1 MPPDVTSSSPG
12 CNWVSIFSCS
22 FCFLRCGAIRRKY
35 MAANMRTS
43 GASCIRAD
51 APPGPAGEA
60 GAAWARNRCNLVI
73 ASSGVLKNL
82 KRANKPTQIHKSKPN
97 PLPPEYRKLKTKS
110 ASNWSA
116 AQSEE
121 HYGFKRWGANH
132 FSVDSEGFEKK
143 QPLADDR
150 NIRLMDV
157 IDEAK
162 SMGLKA
168 PLVIRLQDTL
178 RYRVTQ
184 INQAFA
190 KAIKEEGYKGE
201 YRGVFPIKVN
211 QLREVVD
218 EIVAA
223 GKDFNYGLEAGSKPE
238 LMIALAMHEGAQR
251 LIICNGYKDDDYIRL
266 ALLGR
271 KLGKKIILV
280 VEQLAELD
288 DIIRISQET
297 GVKPMIGFRAKLQ
310 TRGEGKWAMSTGDN
324 AKFGLNTAEIL
335 FACEKLRAVKLQSCL
350 RLVHF
355 HIGSQVPNIITIKNA
370 VIEATRFYCQLAKMG
385 FPMGYLDVGGGLGV
399 DYDGSRTNF
408 ESSMNY
414 SMEEY
419 ARDVVFNIREICA
432 ASGVAVPDIVSESG
446 RAIVAPHSLL
456 VVEVFERINKRESLG
471 HEHQPKEKHKV
482 VEDLEVMLKNKT
494 KLGRLERFHDALQK
508 KDEAFSLFNL
518 GYLDLENRA
527 AAESIFWQICEQ
539 IAKEGRKTGYQPEEL
554 HDLNKLLADQYVCN
568 FSVFQSLLDHWAL
581 KQLFPIAPL
590 YRLNERPTVNA
601 ILVDITC
608 DSDGKISSFI
618 DLQDTKDYLTLHP
631 LNNKP
636 YYLGVYLTGAY
647 QDIMGDLHNLFGRV
661 NEVHV
666 FLEPDEPNG
675 FYIEEALSGSRI
687 ADVIEGVQYQQEDL
701 CRKMKAQID
710 AATKKDMVKPREGV
724 RLHELYES
732 QMLNKTYLNIVP
744 KNGRKKKNGA

>member
-1 MPPDVTSSSPG
+1 MKKENTHLTNPPFANASHNSP
-12 CNWVSIFSCS
+12 
-22 FCFLRCGAIRRKY
+22 LD
-35 MAANMRTS
+35 RT
-43 GASCIRAD
+43 A
-51 APPGPAGEA
+51 
-60 GAAWARNRCNLVI
+60 
-73 ASSGVLKNL
+73 
-82 KRANKPTQIHKSKPN
+82 
-97 PLPPEYRKLKTKS
+97 LKTKTTS
-110 ASNWSA
+110 AWSA
-116 AQSEE
+116 AKSEE
-121 HYGFKRWGANH
+121 HYGFKRWGSGH
-132 FSVDSEGFEKK
+132 IGVDDAGFVNV
-143 QPLADDR
+143 QPLVDGRA
-150 NIRLMDV
+150 IRVLDV
-157 IDEAK
+157 VQEALG
-162 SMGLKA
+162 MGLKA
-168 PLVIRLQDTL
+168 PLVIRFQDLL
-178 RYRVTQ
+178 RHRVKQ
-184 INQAFA
+184 LNECFA
-190 KAIKEEGYKGE
+190 KAIKQEGYKGD

-238 LMIALAMHEGAQR
+238 LMIALAMHEGSQR
-251 LIICNGYKDDDYIRL
+251 LIICNGYKDHDYIRL

-271 KLGKKIILV
+271 KLGKKIIIV

-288 DIIRISQET
+288 DIIKIAQET
-297 GVKPMIGFRAKLQ
+297 GVKPLIGFRAKLQ

-335 FACEKLRAVKLQSCL
+335 FACEKLKNAKLQQAL
-350 RLVHF
+350 KLVHF
-355 HIGSQVPNIITIKNA
+355 HIGSQVPNILTIKNA
-370 VIEATRFYCQLAKMG
+370 VVEASRFYCQLAKMG
-385 FPMGYLDVGGGLGV
+385 FPMGYLDVGGGLGI

-419 ARDVVFNIREICA
+419 ARDVVFNVREICT
-432 ASGVAVPDIVSESG
+432 ASGVPVPDIVSESG

-471 HEHQPKEKHKV
+471 HQHQPKQKHKV
-482 VEDLEVMLKNKT
+482 VEDLEAMLRNKG

-508 KDEAFSLFNL
+508 KEEAFSLFNL

-554 HDLNKLLADQYVCN
+554 HDLDKLLADQYVCN

-581 KQLFPIAPL
+581 KQLFPVAPL
-590 YRLNERPTVNA
+590 HRLNEKPTVNA

-618 DLQDTKDYLTLHP
+618 DLQDVKDYITLHP

-636 YYLGVYLTGAY
+636 YYLGVFLTGAY

-666 FLEPDEPNG
+666 FLEDDEPNG
-675 FYIEEALSGSRI
+675 FYVEEALSGSRI

-710 AATKKDMVKPREGV
+710 AATRKDQVKPREGV
-724 RLHELYES
+724 RLLELYES
-732 QMLNKTYLNIVP
+732 QMLNKTYLNIEP
-744 KNGRKKKNGA
+744 KGGRKKRA

>member
-1 MPPDVTSSSPG
+1 
-12 CNWVSIFSCS
+12 
-22 FCFLRCGAIRRKY
+22 
-35 MAANMRTS
+35 
-43 GASCIRAD
+43 
-51 APPGPAGEA
+51 
-60 GAAWARNRCNLVI
+60 
-73 ASSGVLKNL
+73 LK
-82 KRANKPTQIHKSKPN
+82 P
-97 PLPPEYRKLKTKS
+97 KS
-110 ASNWSA
+110 ASWTA

-121 HYGFKRWGANH
+121 LYGFKRWGNGH
-132 FSVDSEGFEKK
+132 ISVDDEGFVSV
-143 QPLADDR
+143 QPLADER
-150 NIRLMDV
+150 GIRIVDV
-157 IDEAK
+157 VNEAL

-168 PLVIRLQDTL
+168 PMVIRFQDLL
-178 RYRVTQ
+178 RHRVIQ
-184 INQAFA
+184 LNELFN
-190 KAIKEEGYKGE
+190 KAIKEEGYKGN

-223 GKDFNYGLEAGSKPE
+223 GKDYNFGLEAGSKPE

-251 LIICNGYKDDDYIRL
+251 LIICNGYKDHDYIRL

-280 VEQLAELD
+280 VEQLSELD
-288 DIIRISQET
+288 EIIHLSQET
-297 GVKPMIGFRAKLQ
+297 GVKPLIGFRAKLQ
-310 TRGEGKWAMSTGDN
+310 TRGEGKWALSSGEN

-335 FACEKLRAVKLQSCL
+335 FAIEKLRAAKLQQSL

-355 HIGSQVPNIITIKNA
+355 HIGSQVPNILTIKNA
-370 VIEATRFYCQLAKMG
+370 VVEATRFYCQLAKMG
-385 FPMGYLDVGGGLGV
+385 FPMGYLDVGGGLGI

-419 ARDVVFNIREICA
+419 ARDVVFNIREICN
-432 ASGVAVPDIVSESG
+432 SMDVDVPDIVSESG

-471 HEHQPKEKHKV
+471 QQHQPEEKHKV
-482 VEDLEVMLKNKT
+482 VQDLETLLKNKT

-527 AAESIFWQICEQ
+527 AAESLFWQICEQ
-539 IAKEGRKTGYQPEEL
+539 IAKEGRKAGYQPEEL
-554 HDLNKLLADQYVCN
+554 HELNTLLADQYVCN

-590 YRLNERPTVNA
+590 HRLNEKPTVNA

-608 DSDGKISSFI
+608 DSDGKIASFI
-618 DLQDTKDYLTLHP
+618 DLQDVKDYITLHP
-631 LNNKP
+631 LNKQP
-636 YYLGVYLTGAY
+636 YYLGIFLTGAY

-666 FLEPDEPNG
+666 FLEDDEPNG

-724 RLHELYES
+724 RLLELYES
-732 QMLNKTYLNIVP
+732 QMLNKTYLNIEG
-744 KNGRKKKNGA
+744 KGGKKKPRS

>member
-1 MPPDVTSSSPG
+1 MSAEETTALS
-12 CNWVSIFSCS
+12 
-22 FCFLRCGAIRRKY
+22 LRYRPLNAQPS
-35 MAANMRTS
+35 T
-43 GASCIRAD
+43 
-51 APPGPAGEA
+51 
-60 GAAWARNRCNLVI
+60 
-73 ASSGVLKNL
+73 
-82 KRANKPTQIHKSKPN
+82 PN
-97 PLPPEYRKLKTKS
+97 SLKTKPSS
-110 ASNWSA
+110 AWSVA
-116 AQSEE
+116 KSEE
-121 HYGFKRWGANH
+121 HYGFKRWGSGH
-132 FSVDSEGFEKK
+132 ISVDSEGFVNV
-143 QPLADDR
+143 QPLIDGR
-150 NIRLMDV
+150 GIRVLDV
-157 IDEAK
+157 VNEAVG
-162 SMGLKA
+162 MGLKA
-168 PLVIRLQDTL
+168 PLVIRFQDLL

-184 INQAFA
+184 LNAMFN
-190 KAIKEEGYKGE
+190 KAIKEERYKAS

-223 GKDFNYGLEAGSKPE
+223 GKDFNFGLEAGSKPE

-251 LIICNGYKDDDYIRL
+251 LIICNGYKDHDYIRL

-271 KLGKKIILV
+271 KLGKKIIIV
-280 VEQLAELD
+280 VEQLSELD
-288 DIIRISQET
+288 DIIRISAET

-310 TRGEGKWAMSTGDN
+310 TRGEGRWATSTGDN

-335 FACEKLRAVKLQSCL
+335 FAIEKLRAAKLTQSL

-355 HIGSQVPNIITIKNA
+355 DIGSQVPNILTIKNA
-370 VIEATRFYCQLAKMG
+370 VVEATRFYCQLAKMG
-385 FPMGYLDVGGGLGV
+385 FPMGYLDVGGGLGI

-408 ESSMNY
+408 DSSMNY

-419 ARDVVFNIREICA
+419 ARDVVFNIREVCR
-432 ASGVAVPDIVSESG
+432 ASDVPEPDIVSESG

-471 HEHQPKEKHKV
+471 HQHQPDEKHKV
-482 VEDLEVMLKNKT
+482 VVDLESMLKNKG

-508 KDEAFSLFNL
+508 KEEAFSLFNL

-527 AAESIFWQICEQ
+527 AAESLFWQICEQ

-554 HDLNKLLADQYVCN
+554 HDLDKLLADQYVCN

-581 KQLFPIAPL
+581 KQLFPVAPL
-590 YRLNERPTVNA
+590 HRLNEKPTVNA

-618 DLQDTKDYLTLHP
+618 DLQDVKDYITLHP
-631 LNNKP
+631 LNKKP
-636 YYLGVYLTGAY
+636 YYLGVFLTGAY

-666 FLEPDEPNG
+666 FLEDDEPNG

-701 CRKMKAQID
+701 CRKMKVQID
-710 AATKKDMVKPREGV
+710 AATKRDQVKPREGV
-724 RLHELYES
+724 RLLELYES
-732 QMLNKTYLNIVP
+732 QMLNKTYLNIEP
-744 KNGRKKKNGA
+744 KSGRKKKA

>member
-1 MPPDVTSSSPG
+1 VLSDSKKENTHLTDSPPAKASHNSPRSRTALKSKSSS
-12 CNWVSIFSCS
+12 
-22 FCFLRCGAIRRKY
+22 A
-35 MAANMRTS
+35 
-43 GASCIRAD
+43 
-51 APPGPAGEA
+51 
-60 GAAWARNRCNLVI
+60 
-73 ASSGVLKNL
+73 
-82 KRANKPTQIHKSKPN
+82 
-97 PLPPEYRKLKTKS
+97 
-110 ASNWSA
+110 WSA
-116 AQSEE
+116 AKSEE
-121 HYGFKRWGANH
+121 HYGFKRWGSGH
-132 FSVDSEGFEKK
+132 ISVDNDGFVNV
-143 QPLADDR
+143 QPLVDGR
-150 NIRLMDV
+150 GIRVLDV
-157 IDEAK
+157 VQEALG
-162 SMGLKA
+162 MGLKA
-168 PLVIRLQDTL
+168 PMVIRFQDLL
-178 RYRVTQ
+178 RYRVMQ
-184 INQAFA
+184 LNEMFA

-223 GKDFNYGLEAGSKPE
+223 GKDYNYGLEAGSKPE
-238 LMIALAMHEGAQR
+238 LMIALAMHEGGQR
-251 LIICNGYKDDDYIRL
+251 LIICNGYKDHDYIRL
-266 ALLGR
+266 ALMGR
-271 KLGKKIILV
+271 KLGKKIIIV

-335 FACEKLRAVKLQSCL
+335 FACEKLRHAKLQQAL
-350 RLVHF
+350 KLVHF
-355 HIGSQVPNIITIKNA
+355 HIGSQVPNILTIKNA
-370 VIEATRFYCQLAKMG
+370 VVEATRFYCQLAKMG
-385 FPMGYLDVGGGLGV
+385 FPMGYLDVGGGLGI

-419 ARDVVFNIREICA
+419 ARDVVFNIREICTN
-432 ASGVAVPDIVSESG
+432 SGVPVPDIVSESG

-471 HEHQPKEKHKV
+471 HQHQPREKHQV
-482 VEDLEVMLKNKT
+482 VEGLESMLKNKG

-508 KDEAFSLFNL
+508 KEEAFSLFNL

-527 AAESIFWQICEQ
+527 AAESLFWQICEQ

-554 HDLNKLLADQYVCN
+554 HDMDKLLADQYVCN

-581 KQLFPIAPL
+581 KQLFPVAPL
-590 YRLNERPTVNA
+590 HRLNEKPTVNA

-618 DLQDTKDYLTLHP
+618 DLQDVKDYITLHP

-636 YYLGVYLTGAY
+636 YYLGVFLTGAY

-666 FLEPDEPNG
+666 FLEDDEPNG

-710 AATKKDMVKPREGV
+710 AATKKDQVKPREGV
-724 RLHELYES
+724 RLLELYES
-732 QMLNKTYLNIVP
+732 QMLNKTYLNIEP
-744 KNGRKKKNGA
+744 KNGRKKKKG

>member
-1 MPPDVTSSSPG
+1 LKSKTSS
-12 CNWVSIFSCS
+12 
-22 FCFLRCGAIRRKY
+22 
-35 MAANMRTS
+35 T
-43 GASCIRAD
+43 
-51 APPGPAGEA
+51 
-60 GAAWARNRCNLVI
+60 
-73 ASSGVLKNL
+73 
-82 KRANKPTQIHKSKPN
+82 
-97 PLPPEYRKLKTKS
+97 
-110 ASNWSA
+110 WSA
-116 AQSEE
+116 AKSEDL
-121 HYGFKRWGANH
+121 YGFKRWGSGH
-132 FSVDSEGFEKK
+132 LSVDDAGFLNV
-143 QPLADDR
+143 QPLADGR
-150 NIRLMDV
+150 AIRALDV
-157 IDEAK
+157 INEAVG
-162 SMGLKA
+162 MGLKA
-168 PLVIRLQDTL
+168 PLVIRFQDLL
-178 RYRVTQ
+178 RHRVAQ
-184 INQAFA
+184 LNEFFR
-190 KAIKEEGYKGE
+190 KAIKQEGYKGS

-223 GKDFNYGLEAGSKPE
+223 GKEFNYGLEAGSKPE
-238 LMIALAMHEGAQR
+238 LMIALAMHEGANR
-251 LIICNGYKDDDYIRL
+251 LIICNGYKDHDYIRL

-280 VEQLAELD
+280 VEQLSELD
-288 DIIRISQET
+288 DIIAISEET

-310 TRGEGKWAMSTGDN
+310 TRGEGKWAMSTGDS

-335 FACEKLRAVKLQSCL
+335 FACEKLHAAKLQSCL

-385 FPMGYLDVGGGLGV
+385 FPMGFLDVGGGLGV

-419 ARDVVFNIREICA
+419 ARDVVFNVREICT
-432 ASGVAVPDIVSESG
+432 ASKVPVPDIVSESG

-471 HEHQPKEKHKV
+471 QQHQPKVKHKV

-494 KLGRLERFHDALQK
+494 KLGRLERFHDATQK
-508 KDEAFSLFNL
+508 KEEAFSLFNL

-527 AAESIFWQICEQ
+527 AAESLFWQICEN
-539 IAKEGRKTGYQPEEL
+539 IAKEGQKSGYEPEEL
-554 HDLNKLLADQYVCN
+554 RDLSKLLADQYVCN

-581 KQLFPIAPL
+581 KQLFPVAPL
-590 YRLNERPTVNA
+590 HRLTEKPTVNA
-601 ILVDITC
+601 ILADITC

-618 DLQDTKDYLTLHP
+618 DLQDTKDYITLHP
-631 LNNKP
+631 LNGKP
-636 YYLGVYLTGAY
+636 YYLGIFLTGAY

-666 FLEPDEPNG
+666 FLEDDEPNG
-675 FYIEEALSGSRI
+675 YYIEEALSGSRI
-687 ADVIEGVQYQQEDL
+687 ADVLEAVQYQQEEL

-710 AATKKDMVKPREGV
+710 AATKKDVVKPREGV
-724 RLHELYES
+724 RLLELYES
-732 QMLNKTYLNIVP
+732 QMLSKTYLNIEA
-744 KNGRKKKNGA
+744 KTGRKKKPGA

>member
-1 MPPDVTSSSPG
+1 M
-12 CNWVSIFSCS
+12 
-22 FCFLRCGAIRRKY
+22 
-35 MAANMRTS
+35 
-43 GASCIRAD
+43 
-51 APPGPAGEA
+51 
-60 GAAWARNRCNLVI
+60 
-73 ASSGVLKNL
+73 KN
-82 KRANKPTQIHKSKPN
+82 
-97 PLPPEYRKLKTKS
+97 KS
-110 ASNWSA
+110 ASAWSA
-116 AQSEE
+116 AKSEE
-121 HYGFKRWGANH
+121 FYGFKRWGSGH
-132 FSVDSEGFEKK
+132 LSVDEKGFVNIK
-143 QPLADDR
+143 PRADER
-150 NIRLMDV
+150 GIRVLDV
-157 IDEAK
+157 VNEALE
-162 SMGLKA
+162 MGLRA
-168 PLVIRLQDTL
+168 PMVIRFQDLL
-178 RYRVTQ
+178 RHRVIQ
-184 INQAFA
+184 LNESFA
-190 KAIKEEGYKGE
+190 KAIKEEDYKGE

-238 LMIALAMHEGAQR
+238 LMIALAMHEGSQR
-251 LIICNGYKDDDYIRL
+251 LIVCNGYKDNDYIRL

-288 DIIRISQET
+288 DIIRLSAET
-297 GVKPMIGFRAKLQ
+297 GVKPLIGFRAKLQ

-335 FACEKLRAVKLQSCL
+335 FACEKLKAAKLTSAL

-370 VIEATRFYCQLAKMG
+370 VIEATRFYCQLSRMG
-385 FPMGYLDVGGGLGV
+385 FPMGYLDVGGGLGI

-414 SMEEY
+414 SLDEY
-419 ARDVVFNIREICA
+419 ARDVVFNIREICT
-432 ASGVAVPDIVSESG
+432 ASGIEVPDIVSESG

-471 HEHQPKEKHKV
+471 QQHQPKVKHKV
-482 VEDLEVMLKNKT
+482 VTDLELMLKNKS
-494 KLGRLERFHDALQK
+494 KLGRLERFHDAIQK
-508 KDEAFSLFNL
+508 KEEAFSLFNL

-527 AAESIFWQICEQ
+527 AAESLFWQICEQ
-539 IAKEGRKTGYQPEEL
+539 IAKEGRDTGYQPEEL
-554 HDLNKLLADQYVCN
+554 HDLNTLLADQYVCN

-590 YRLNERPTVNA
+590 HRLDEKPTVNA

-618 DLQDTKDYLTLHP
+618 DLQDVKEYITLHP
-631 LNNKP
+631 LNSKP
-636 YYLGVYLTGAY
+636 YYLGIFLTGAY

-666 FLEPDEPNG
+666 FLEDDEPNG

-701 CRKMKAQID
+701 CRRMKAQID
-710 AATKKDMVKPREGV
+710 AATRKDMVKPREGV
-724 RLHELYES
+724 RLLELYES
-732 QMLNKTYLNIVP
+732 QMLNKTYLNIES
-744 KNGRKKKNGA
+744 KKAAKKKKK